1 MKYVTLLLQVG
12 VLYVFSLVGTWI
24 QGVFH
29 LSMPGSLIGM
39 LILFLLLSTRVL
51 PLKWFE
57 LGAEKLIVFLPLF
70 LIPSTTGL
78 MEYGSFLFSKE
89 SIIFPLVVAST
100 VVTLIVSGYIS
111 QLLITTKIKSTR
123 CTIQMVL
130 IIITVA
136 IYFLATKLY
145 KIYVCIYVTGVN
157 SYGNYDLFIFH
168 FGISHHEY
176 RENGGDILSSLL
188 SPCNCRLAIPLF
200 KERKILMKNFYRY
213 LLE

>member
-29 LSMPGSLIGM
+29 LSMPGSLIGR

-89 SIIFPLVVAST
+89 SIIFFLVVAST
-100 VVTLIVSGYIS
+100 VVALIVTGILIS
-111 QLLITTKIKSTR
+111 ILIPYGTK
-123 CTIQMVL
+123 
-130 IIITVA
+130 
-136 IYFLATKLY
+136 
-145 KIYVCIYVTGVN
+145 
-157 SYGNYDLFIFH
+157 FIF
-168 FGISHHEY
+168 
-176 RENGGDILSSLL
+176 
-188 SPCNCRLAIPLF
+188 
-200 KERKILMKNFYRY
+200 
-213 LLE
+213 